1 MRVLSQFSAVP
12 PLPVL
17 QGFTR
22 VAPIFFVATRTLEGG
37 SAGEIGDR
45 RDRLIDLVVPVRK

>member
-22 VAPIFFVATRTLEGG
+22 VAPIFFVATGTLEGG
-37 SAGEIGDR
+37 SDDEIGDR
-45 RDRLIDLVVPVRK
+45 RERLIDLVVPVRN